1 MMYMNKR
8 NELVYLVNDSIVFIF
23 RDKIFDK
30 KEFAD
35 SDEWDFLQFRL
46 RKTDITWDIANLI
59 EREIVLTE

>member
-1 MMYMNKR
+1 
-8 NELVYLVNDSIVFIF
+8 VFIF